1 MSSASTGTQA
11 PSHLQR
17 RARADGRS
25 GFTLLE
31 ALVAL
36 ALILAFVAVLAPNL
50 FQSRRIMTNA
60 ESRLAAQIV
69 LRTILAKPIKR
80 AELPETS
87 QRGEING
94 TDWQLSA
101 ELIDIPQ
108 LIRPPVGNATEPRR
122 DHKQREWVAFRVT
135 ASVSRGPDL
144 RMSAETIRLV
154 KEDRH

>member
-1 MSSASTGTQA
+1 L
-11 PSHLQR
+11 PR
-17 RARADGRS
+17 EARADRRS

-50 FQSRRIMTNA
+50 FQSRRIMANA
-60 ESRLAAQIV
+60 EGRLAAQIV
-69 LRTILAKPIKR
+69 LRTILTKPIKR
-80 AELPETS
+80 AELPA

-94 TDWQLSA
+94 TDWQLRA
-101 ELIDIPQ
+101 EPVDIPE
-108 LIRPPVGNATEPRR
+108 LSRSAIGGASGTPR
-122 DHKQREWVAFRVT
+122 DDKQPRWMAFRVT

-154 KEDRH
+154 KEDRHDAQ